1 MAALMM
7 KLWAMRLLAAMFY
20 GATALMVVQPLHA
33 STSGVIVSGIGGN
46 VEFENAFELQG
57 QNILEGLKTL
67 SPNDDAFTL
76 LTGPDVSRDAVMSA
90 IELQASKDQETFIL
104 VLLGHGTID
113 GRNWRFNIPGDDLSD
128 EDLIA
133 AMAGVSAAGQ
143 LVVVATS
150 GSGALLDSLSQPGR
164 VVVTATKS
172 GGEINSSRFGEYFAE
187 AIGSDV
193 ADIDRNEILTIGE
206 AWRYANEQ
214 VVSYYEDQKQLASE
228 HARIKVNDQAD
239 LAVARL
245 GALRLAIDNPEVTV
259 LLEQRLELEKQFN
272 ALRDQKTLFGFDEF
286 YEKLEPILLDIA
298 TLQQKIDEVTG
309 WEPN

>member
-1 MAALMM
+1 MIKQYLKRLVTVTLISVGIMM
-7 KLWAMRLLAAMFY
+7 
-20 GATALMVVQPLHA
+20 QPLQA
-33 STSGVIVSGIGGN
+33 STTGVIVSGIGGN

-57 QNILEGLKTL
+57 QNILNGLKTL
-67 SPNDDAFTL
+67 NPGEDAFTL
-76 LTGPDVSRDAVMSA
+76 LTGPSVSRDAVLSA
-90 IELQASKDQETFIL
+90 IEQQASKKQQAFIL

-128 EDLIA
+128 EDLVA
-133 AMAGVSAAGQ
+133 AMAGVNTPDQ

-150 GSGALLDSLSQPGR
+150 GSGALLDILSQPGR

-214 VVSYYEDQKQLASE
+214 VVDYYEEQKLLASE
-228 HARIKVNDQAD
+228 HARIRVNDQAD

-245 GALRLAIDNPEVTV
+245 GALRLAINNPEVAV
-259 LLEQRLELEKQFN
+259 LLDKRLELEKQFN
-272 ALRDQKTLFGFDEF
+272 ALRDQKATLGFDEF

-298 TLQQKIDEVTG
+298 TLQQQIDDETG